1 MNRLTVV
8 AAALV
13 LAGACDFNDAPVAV
27 NSVPDKVMEVDSVET
42 LVASH
47 YFSDPDGD
55 SLAYSAT
62 STDFDRVLAAARVV
76 ENMMSFVLKARAK
89 GTATITLT
97 AEDPEG
103 LTAQQSFTV
112 TVPNRPPTVQWPIA
126 DIRAAVDDR
135 KTVSLADVF
144 EDPDGDP
151 LVYAATSLNSV
162 VATVAVSGSS
172 MVLSAASVGT
182 TEVVVTATDD
192 EDATV
197 ADTVAVA
204 VSEEG
209 FSLRIAYTND
219 VPERVKEYVTR
230 AGRRWED
237 ILAGTELPDQV
248 APDRAVCLGINM
260 TRLGEIDDHLIMVH
274 TQDVDGASG
283 TLAYATYCYVRSSD
297 GTIFISGTVI
307 DSSDTDRLIE
317 QDLLFD
323 VVFHEMG
330 HGLGFHPGYWD
341 SRGMLNRGSDPY
353 FRGEN
358 ARKAFDAAGGDDY
371 DGNKVPIQRAVF
383 GHWREGVFGTEIMS
397 PFINDRNPISNITI
411 QSMADLGYV
420 VDPSEADEF
429 DLPGSDPPEL
439 HRLDLSGDIVYS
451 PVFVIDRRG
460 GIVRRLDPDGGRP

>member
-1 MNRLTVV
+1 
-8 AAALV
+8 
-13 LAGACDFNDAPVAV
+13 VAV
-27 NSVPDKVMEVDSVET
+27 NRIPDKVLEVDSVET
-42 LVASH
+42 LVASN

-55 SLAYSAT
+55 SLTYSAT
-62 STDFDRVLAAARVV
+62 STDFAIVLAAARLVTDT
-76 ENMMSFVLKARAK
+76 MRFVLKARAK

-97 AEDPEG
+97 AEDLEG
-103 LTAQQSFTV
+103 LTAEQSFTV
-112 TVPNRPPTVQWPIA
+112 TVPNRPPAVQWPIA
-126 DIRAAVDDR
+126 DIRVAVDDR
-135 KTVSLADVF
+135 RTVSLADVF
-144 EDPDGDP
+144 ADPDGDP
-151 LVYAATSLNSV
+151 LVYAAASSNPA
-162 VATVAVSGSS
+162 VATAAGSGNS
-172 MVLSAASVGT
+172 MVLAAVSVGT

-197 ADTVAVA
+197 ADTVAVS

-209 FSLRIAYTND
+209 FSLWIRYTDD
-219 VPERVKEYVTR
+219 VPEKVKGHVSR

-237 ILAGTELPDQV
+237 ILSGTELPNQV
-248 APDRAVCLGINM
+248 APERATCLRINM
-260 TRLGEIDDHLIMVH
+260 SRLGEIDDHLIMVH
-274 TQDVDGASG
+274 TQDVDGEG
-283 TLAYATYCYVRSSD
+283 GVLAFATYCYVRNSD
-297 GTIFISGTVI
+297 GTIFISATVI

-317 QDLLFD
+317 RDQLFE

-341 SRGMLNRGSDPY
+341 SRGMLNRGGDPY

-371 DGNKVPIQRAVF
+371 DGNKVPVQRAVF
-383 GHWREGVFGTEIMS
+383 AHWRESVFGPEIMS
-397 PFINDRNPISNITI
+397 PAINANVRNPISNITI

-460 GIVRRLDPDGGRP
+460 RIVRRLDPPDGG